1 MVEVEVTKPASPMI
15 EVMTPQGM
23 EEIES
28 ALQGHAL
35 EPDAEAHEDAAT
47 VRVPEALDILAQEEA
62 AQLIDME
69 AATQE
74 AIRRVDVAL
83 AFGRALDRGFE
94 RLAVALGDDREDRA
108 ACRPS
113 LSGRL
118 EQPREQRVG
127 ARDLAA
133 PCRPS
138 AIAIGVD
145 WKKRMKRTSA
155 ARCGS
160 VASPRAR
167 LSTSVREAPG
177 APSAPNATL
186 WNSRTGTERPP
197 RVLKSR
203 SSTSVFTSP
212 GAAPSVVSSA
222 APSPDTMSVSFRPPE
237 PTCARSWSSQA
248 ASVALR

>member
-1 MVEVEVTKPASPMI
+1 MRAN
-15 EVMTPQGM
+15 
-23 EEIES
+23 S
-28 ALQGHAL
+28 ALVREIRPAL
-35 EPDAEAHEDAAT
+35 ST
-47 VRVPEALDILAQEEA
+47 V
-62 AQLIDME
+62 
-69 AATQE
+69 
-74 AIRRVDVAL
+74 
-83 AFGRALDRGFE
+83 
-94 RLAVALGDDREDRA
+94 
-108 ACRPS
+108 
-113 LSGRL
+113 
-118 EQPREQRVG
+118 
-127 ARDLAA
+127 
-133 PCRPS
+133 

-160 VASPRAR
+160 AASPRAR

-177 APSAPNATL
+177 VPSAPNATL

-212 GAAPSVVSSA
+212 GAAASVVSSA
-222 APSPDTMSVSFRPPE
+222 APLPDTMSASFSPPE